1 MTERTQ
7 AHTDWTVPAWH
18 ERAKCAKASDP
29 TEWDMEGRESP
40 GVRLQQAQR
49 SCSGC
54 PVIAECAGEAL
65 DERPIGVVRAGIPIP
80 MHPSRTVDAGLK
92 MIARGINPSRAVLE
106 AMCSPHS
113 QYAAA
118 VPYLMAAAVDRVADR
133 VTP

>member
-1 MTERTQ
+1 MTARTQ

-29 TEWDMEGRESP
+29 TEWDITGRGSQAM
-40 GVRLQQAQR
+40 RLQQAQR

-80 MHPSRTVDAGLK
+80 MHPSRTVTDALK
-92 MIARGINPSRAVLE
+92 MIARGINPTRAVLE

-118 VPYLMAAAVDRVADR
+118 APYIMAAATERVK
-133 VTP
+133 P